1 MIFQF
6 LVMKESLESNFM
18 NRRGSSCF
26 PDEVL
31 ERVIRML
38 KSRKDRSSVSLVCKK
53 WYNAERWSRRN
64 VFIGNCYFVSPE
76 ILTPR
81 FPNIRSVTLKGKP
94 RFFDFNLVPANWGAD
109 IHFWLV
115 VFAEKYP
122 FLKELRLKRMTV
134 TDESLKF
141 LARSFPNFKAI
152 SLQNCD
158 GFSTDGLAAI
168 AADCKN
174 LTELDIQENVIDDKN
189 DNWLTYFPES
199 FTSLEV
205 LNFSI
210 FHNDVNFDAIEKLV
224 TRCKSLKTL
233 KLNKSIALEQLQRL
247 LFRAPQLCELVK
259 PQYLPVLYPACANMT
274 FLNFSYAPLDSDDIA
289 KLLVYCANIRRLWFE
304 GVDLLS
310 IELNQI
316 GKASKMVE
324 HHYVNAS
331 DLNLLEAHEAEASLA
346 GRGAYTL
353 MVGLTLIQ
361 IAAAKG
367 AGLIFT
373 PSSNQSKIPFQ
384 SKLAQKW
391 ALQEF
396 TERKDNGKMA
406 EGSKGEEKVGNS
418 DSKCSVACCSIR
430 GRRSCCRCGHCS
442 FNRVYIVESTECT

>member
-1 MIFQF
+1 
-6 LVMKESLESNFM
+6 
-18 NRRGSSCF
+18 
-26 PDEVL
+26 
-31 ERVIRML
+31 ML

-289 KLLVYCANIRRLWFE
+289 KLLVYCANIRRLWNSYRE
-304 GVDLLS
+304 LLDIAEQAKRCTEVAS
-310 IELNQI
+310 
-316 GKASKMVE
+316 KASKMVE

-367 AGLIFT
+367 ADTTLLL
-373 PSSNQSKIPFQ
+373 PSYV
-384 SKLAQKW
+384 
-391 ALQEF
+391 
-396 TERKDNGKMA
+396 M
-406 EGSKGEEKVGNS
+406 
-418 DSKCSVACCSIR
+418 
-430 GRRSCCRCGHCS
+430 
-442 FNRVYIVESTECT
+442 